1 MRFTATGPNIPN
13 ELIDAQKRGE
23 LLFFCGAGVSVP
35 AGLPSFEKLTKNVA
49 DKLHALDD
57 KESEISNLLFNK
69 QFDRT
74 FTALKRTYGDEIVD
88 SILLNELKLPQNPLL
103 DNHENLLKLSINE
116 ENEPFIITTNFDLLF
131 EKVNKEIRSFVPPYL
146 PDLQSKESLSGIVY
160 LHGKWINP
168 KKNKP
173 NNLIISSQNFG
184 RAYLSHGW
192 ATRFLSNLLTR
203 RTVVLIGY
211 SGDDTLV
218 RYLLE
223 GLNSEGAN
231 ANSIYAFER
240 GEQGYIET
248 KWSQLGATGISYPD
262 HNDLWDTVAEWAKY
276 AGDEQKWDRY
286 INQLAQ
292 QSPKNLESFERGI
305 ITNYISTAEGAYKF
319 MGLKPTP
326 SSEWIYVFD
335 KKIRL
340 GQVEEIENTSGEKLL
355 IDPIDLYG
363 TDIDPSRSEL
373 DSLKENLKD
382 KVGKDYISIFSDEH
396 GVTLTEGLSNIHYE
410 NLWNVQSRIHALAIW
425 FSKVAEQPA
434 AIWWAQKQTNLH
446 PAIIDQI
453 KKRILDN
460 PEVFLDRDLNF
471 WIQNITTHVDKKK
484 FSNQHEWYA
493 IKKVLEKDQNPLLDL
508 YFTYLKDVLSPILS
522 MQPECN
528 LEKTY
533 IPTRTNEQ
541 YLFSKFDIDFPK
553 YGSDNIEIHSEN
565 LQVVIKI
572 ISEKFIQYINLVNNL
587 GDESTKYFFHNFYFP
602 PINFD
607 NPLKPQRNVYKKI
620 GNLILWMCDLLKK
633 LSIFNEELL
642 IEVVKEWPNNDD
654 LIFNRLKLFVWANSK
669 SIDKLYINKDIKCL
683 SNNFFWNRLIES
695 DIMSFI
701 SNQWDNLDEDSRLL
715 IEHKIIDYRQKSD
728 HETCESYTD
737 DKNYQVGR
745 LLHKINQ
752 TKLGLSNYAYK
763 EFTKIKSSDNWQE
776 NYAEQESLVAGV
788 QSGLVST
795 NTSIEE
801 LDAIKDSTK
810 FFEKVELLESD
821 RSILFERK
829 KPFIGFVTD
838 NLSEALNKLLEE
850 LEKDNKREKYWIQF
864 FDNVS
869 SEVNQ
874 KQLCL
879 IGEAI
884 LKLPQDIINSCR
896 FTLTRFIEERLIN
909 ACLNKK
915 DLFWGVW
922 DYIFN
927 TLNLLGSEA
936 TSSAFGDSFESGR
949 KVKKSRKTLEHAMN
963 SPIGQLVD
971 AIFKTYNTWNLKPHE
986 FKSEVLWRLEIALQS
1001 KGEGSHHAISMIT
1014 RNFNFLYENYETWS
1028 KYHLVPIFNPN
1039 NKNGEAAWDSFFNIR
1054 YKPSNRA
1061 ILILKPFFIDL
1072 FKNELKWSKN
1082 ERFKNHLA
1090 SFLIKCCYWSYPKQ
1104 KLFTNL
1110 EVRKILRSFD
1120 SDMLSHCLWILSDI
1134 VRKEKTWLSFGRFFF
1149 KNIWPKE
1156 NFCQTSKTSKR
1167 LLDLAIDTS
1176 EYFSDI
1182 VKNIEPYL
1190 RNIEPSSLFLYQL
1203 TNDEDKHLLTEKYP
1217 QEVLL
1222 LLDKVIG
1229 QRVESY
1235 DNSLSKILE
1244 KIVREKPVLKNSIA
1258 WQRLYKLSIS
1268 VF

>member
-57 KESEISNLLFNK
+57 KEGEISNLLFNK

-74 FTALKRTYGDEIVD
+74 FSALKRTYGDEIVD
-88 SILLNELKLPQNPLL
+88 SILLNELKIPKSPILN
-103 DNHENLLKLSINE
+103 NHKNLLKLSVNE
-116 ENEPFIITTNFDLLF
+116 EKRPFIITTNFDLLF
-131 EKVNKEIRSFVPPYL
+131 EKVDSKIQSYIPPYL
-146 PDLQSKESLSGIVY
+146 PDLQSKEALSGIVY
-160 LHGKWINP
+160 LHGKWVNP
-168 KKNKP
+168 KKNKL

-184 RAYLSHGW
+184 SAYLSHGW

-223 GLNSEGAN
+223 GLNSERSN
-231 ANSIYAFER
+231 TNNIYAFEC
-240 GEQGYIET
+240 GEQGDIES

-262 HNDLWDTVAEWAKY
+262 HKDLWETVAEWAKY
-276 AGDEQKWDRY
+276 AGDDQKWKDY
-286 INQLAQ
+286 IKYLSQ
-292 QSPKNLESFERGI
+292 QSPKVLEPFERGI
-305 ITNYISTAEGAYKF
+305 VANYVSKLDGAF
-319 MGLKPTP
+319 QFSQFEPTP
-326 SSEWIYVFD
+326 CAEWIYVLD

-340 GQVEEIENTSGEKLL
+340 GGVEEIKTSNGEKLL

-396 GVTLTEGLSNIHYE
+396 GVTLTEGLSNIRYE

-446 PAIIDQI
+446 PAIIDQVQ
-453 KKRILDN
+453 KRILDTQ
-460 PEVFLDRDLNF
+460 EVFLERDLNF
-471 WIQNITTHVDKKK
+471 WIQNITTHVYKKK
-484 FSNQHEWYA
+484 FSNQHEWYT
-493 IKKVLEKDQNPLLDL
+493 IKRVLEKDQNPLLDL

-522 MQPECN
+522 MQSGYN

-533 IPTRTNEQ
+533 LPTRTNEQ

-553 YGSDNIEIHSEN
+553 YESDNIRIYNEN
-565 LQVVIKI
+565 LQIVIKI
-572 ISEKFIQYINLVNNL
+572 LSEKFIQYINLVNNL
-587 GDESTKYFFHNFYFP
+587 EDESTKYLFHNFYFP
-602 PINFD
+602 SINFY
-607 NPLKPQRNVYKKI
+607 NPLKPKRNIHKKI
-620 GNLILWMCDLLKK
+620 GKLILWMCDLLKK
-633 LSIFNEELL
+633 LSIFNEALL

-654 LIFNRLKLFVWANSK
+654 LIFNRLKLFIWTNSK
-669 SIDKLYINKDIKCL
+669 SIDKWYINKDIKCL

-788 QSGLVST
+788 QSGWVST

-874 KQLCL
+874 KQICL

-896 FTLTRFIEERLIN
+896 FTLTRFIEERLID

-915 DLFWGVW
+915 DLFWMVW

-927 TLNLLGSEA
+927 TLNVLGSEA
-936 TSSAFGDSFESGR
+936 TSSAFGDSFESGC

-971 AIFKTYNTWNLKPHE
+971 AIFRTYNTWNLKPHE
-986 FKSEVLWRLEIALQS
+986 FKSEALWRLEIALQS
-1001 KGEGSHHAISMIT
+1001 KGEGSHHAISMIAC
-1014 RNFNFLYENYETWS
+1014 NFNFMYEYYEIWS
-1028 KYHLVPIFNPN
+1028 KYHLVPIFNSN
-1039 NKNGEAAWDSFFNIR
+1039 NKNSEAAWDSFFYIQ
-1054 YKPSNRA
+1054 YKISNEA

-1072 FKNELKWSKN
+1072 FKDESKWSKN

-1090 SFLIKCCYWSYPKQ
+1090 AFLIKCCYWSYPKQ

-1110 EVRKILRSFD
+1110 EIRKILRSFD
-1120 SDMLSHCLWILSDI
+1120 SDMLSHSLWIFSDI
-1134 VRKEKTWLSFGRFFF
+1134 VHKEKAWLSFGRFFF

-1156 NFCQTSKTSKR
+1156 NIYQTSKTSER

-1176 EYFSDI
+1176 EHFSDI

-1190 RNIEPSSLFLYQL
+1190 RNIEPSSLFIYQL

-1258 WQRLYKLSIS
+1258 WQRLHKLSIS
-1268 VF
+1268 VL

>member
-1 MRFTATGPNIPN
+1 MRFTVTGPNIPN

-35 AGLPSFEKLTKNVA
+35 AGLPSFEKLTRNVA
-49 DKLHALDD
+49 EKLYALDSD
-57 KESEISNLLFNK
+57 DNEISKLLFNK
-69 QFDRT
+69 EFDRT
-74 FTALKRTYGDEIVD
+74 FTALKRIYGDEIVD
-88 SILLNELKLPQNPLL
+88 SILLNELKLPKGPLL

-131 EKVNKEIRSFVPPYL
+131 EKVNKKIRSFVPPYL
-146 PDLQSKESLSGIVY
+146 PDLKSKESLSGIVY

-168 KKNKP
+168 KKNKL

-184 RAYLSHGW
+184 SAYLSHGW
-192 ATRFLSNLLTR
+192 ATKFLSNLLTR

-223 GLNSEGAN
+223 GLNSEGSN
-231 ANSIYAFER
+231 ANNIYAFER

-248 KWSQLGATGISYPD
+248 KWSQLGVTGISYPD

-292 QSPKNLESFERGI
+292 QSPKNLEPFERGI

-340 GQVEEIENTSGEKLL
+340 GQVKEIKNTSGEKLA
-355 IDPIDLYG
+355 IDPIDLYR
-363 TDIDPSRSEL
+363 TDIDPSRSEV
-373 DSLKENLKD
+373 DSLKENLKY

-396 GVTLTEGLSNIHYE
+396 GTTLTEGLSNIRYE

-446 PAIIDQI
+446 PAIIDQV
-453 KKRILDN
+453 KKRILDT

-471 WIQNITTHVDKKK
+471 WIQNITTHADKKK

-493 IKKVLEKDQNPLLDL
+493 IKRVLEKDQNPLLDL

-522 MQPECN
+522 MQSEYN

-541 YLFSKFDIDFPK
+541 YLFSKFDIDFPE
-553 YGSDNIEIHSEN
+553 YGSDNIKIHNEN
-565 LQVVIKI
+565 LQIVIKI
-572 ISEKFIQYINLVNNL
+572 LSEKFIQYINLVNNL
-587 GDESTKYFFHNFYFP
+587 EDESTKYYFHNFYFP

-607 NPLKPQRNVYKKI
+607 NPLKPKRNVHKKI
-620 GNLILWMCDLLKK
+620 GKLILWMCDLLKK
-633 LSIFNEELL
+633 LAISNDEHL
-642 IEVVKEWPNNDD
+642 IEIVEEWPKNDQ
-654 LIFNRLKLFVWANSK
+654 LIFNRLKLFAWANSK
-669 SIDKLYINKDIKCL
+669 SIDKWHIDEGIKCL
-683 SNNFFWNRLIES
+683 SDDFFWNRYIES
-695 DIMSFI
+695 EIMSFI
-701 SNQWDNLDEDSRLL
+701 SNQWDNLSEDSRSL

-728 HETCESYTD
+728 HETCESYAD
-737 DKNYQVGR
+737 YKNYQVGR
-745 LLHKINQ
+745 LLHKIAQ
-752 TKLGLSNYAYK
+752 TKVGLSNYAYT
-763 EFTKIKSSDNWQE
+763 EFTKIKSADNWQE

-801 LDAIKDSTK
+801 LDATKDSTE
-810 FFEKVELLESD
+810 FFEKVELSESD
-821 RSILFERK
+821 RSIQYERK
-829 KPFIGFVTD
+829 KPFIGLIKN
-838 NLSEALNKLLEE
+838 NLSESLNKLLEE
-850 LEKDNKREKYWIQF
+850 LERNNNREKYWL
-864 FDNVS
+864 
-869 SEVNQ
+869 
-874 KQLCL
+874 QLFENIPSDENPENSIA
-879 IGEAI
+879 IGNAV
-884 LKLPQDIINSCR
+884 LKLPKEIIFTCR
-896 FTLTRFIEERLIN
+896 FSLIRWLEGEFIK
-909 ACLNKK
+909 ACK
-915 DLFWGVW
+915 DQQALFWRVW
-922 DYIFN
+922 DFIFN
-927 TLNLLGSEA
+927 TFNLIGPEA
-936 TSSAFGDSFESGR
+936 NNSAIGDTLEHGR
-949 KVKKSRKTLEHAMN
+949 KIEKSRKTYEHAMN

-971 AIFKTYNTWNLKPHE
+971 AIFKTYNTWDLKPHE
-986 FKSEVLWRLEIALQS
+986 FKNEALWRLEIALKS

-1014 RNFNFLYENYETWS
+1014 CNFNFMYENYETWS
-1028 KYHLVPIFNPN
+1028 KYHLAPIFNPN
-1039 NKNGEAAWDSFFNIR
+1039 NKNSEAAWDSFFYIQ
-1054 YKPSNRA
+1054 YKPSNEA

-1072 FKNELKWSKN
+1072 FKDELKWPKS
-1082 ERFKNHLA
+1082 ERFKNNLA
-1090 SFLIKCCYWSYPKQ
+1090 SFLIQCCYWSHPKQ
-1104 KLFTNL
+1104 TLFTNL
-1110 EVRKILRSFD
+1110 EIRKLLRKFD
-1120 SDMLSHCLWILSDI
+1120 SDMLSHSLWILSDI
-1134 VRKEKTWLSFGRFFF
+1134 VHKEKAWLSFGRFFF

-1156 NFCQTSKTSKR
+1156 NICQTSKTSER

-1176 EYFSDI
+1176 EHFSDI

-1203 TNDEDKHLLTEKYP
+1203 TNDEDKHLLTEKHP

-1229 QRVESY
+1229 QRIESY

-1244 KIVREKPVLKNSIA
+1244 KIVKEKPVLKNSIA
-1258 WQRLYKLSIS
+1258 WQRLHKLSIS